1 MNLRFSLLS
10 LIGLTTLAGLASAA
24 LAKPSVEWL
33 SVVVSL
39 TVGAIFVQAFRALL
53 FGGPS
58 RAAAIGWL
66 FFVTAYLAL
75 TIGPWLNTHVGPQ
88 LVTSQALA
96 YAQAHWRKDSPPAYV
111 HDVSRL
117 NVNQVWI
124 DLMSGRRTNTLEYA
138 NELWTIG
145 GDTFMASSNH
155 FQLSGHWLCAWL
167 AGWLG
172 AALATHFH
180 AKSRAHSATG
190 HHTGSRFKASRA
202 VRHS

>member
-10 LIGLTTLAGLASAA
+10 LIGLTTLAGLASAV
-24 LAKPSVEWL
+24 LAKPSAEWL

-39 TVGAIFVQAFRALL
+39 TVGAIFVQTFRALL
-53 FGGPS
+53 FRGPS
-58 RAAAIGWL
+58 RAAAVGWL

-75 TIGPWLNTHVGPQ
+75 TIGPWLSTQFGPQ
-88 LVTSQALA
+88 LLTSQGLA
-96 YAQAHWRKDSPPAYV
+96 YAQVHWHQDSPPAYIN
-111 HDVSRL
+111 DVRRV

-124 DLMSGRRTNTLEYA
+124 DLISGGRANTLMYA
-138 NELWTIG
+138 NGLWTTG
-145 GDTFMASSNH
+145 SDALMASPNH

-180 AKSRAHSATG
+180 AKSRGGSATG
-190 HHTGSRFKASRA
+190 SSRSRDNASSA
-202 VRHS
+202 EHSS